1 MAAGFG
7 GVEAA
12 VHADFAQAGVEFE
25 RVGGVHAVVAQIGG
39 EEGGRVGL
47 VVVQIMVGRKFF
59 QVASIRRQKLPEPLF
74 PPHGG
79 VLFKPSVFQ

>member
-25 RVGGVHAVVAQIGG
+25 RVGGVHAVVAQIGSD
-39 EEGGRVGL
+39 EGGRVGL
-47 VVVQIMVGRKFF
+47 AIVQIVVGRKFF
-59 QVASIRRQKLPEPLF
+59 QVAPVRLGIGVAVFLLPRST
-74 PPHGG
+74 G
-79 VLFKPSVFQ
+79 Q

>member
-25 RVGGVHAVVAQIGG
+25 RVGGMHAVVAQIGG
-39 EEGGRVGL
+39 DEGGRVGL
-47 VVVQIMVGRKFF
+47 STV
-59 QVASIRRQKLPEPLF
+59 
-74 PPHGG
+74 
-79 VLFKPSVFQ
+79 